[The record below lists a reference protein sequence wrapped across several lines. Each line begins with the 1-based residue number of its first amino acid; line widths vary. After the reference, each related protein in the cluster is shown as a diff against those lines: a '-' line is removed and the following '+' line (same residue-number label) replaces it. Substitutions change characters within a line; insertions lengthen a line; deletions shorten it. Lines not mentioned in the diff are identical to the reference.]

1 MKFQVRV
8 KPGSSRNLVEA
19 SEIGLDVWLRAQPEN
34 GKANA
39 ALICVLADHF
49 GVSKNKVR
57 IISGQSS
64 RRKSVE
70 IEDLGGP
77 EGT

>member
-1 MKFQVRV
+1 M
-8 KPGSSRNLVEA
+8 EE
-19 SEIGLDVWLRAQPEN
+19 SEIGLDVWLKAQPEN
-34 GKANA
+34 GKANV

-49 GVSKNKVR
+49 GVSKNQVR

-70 IEDLGGP
+70 IEDFGGP